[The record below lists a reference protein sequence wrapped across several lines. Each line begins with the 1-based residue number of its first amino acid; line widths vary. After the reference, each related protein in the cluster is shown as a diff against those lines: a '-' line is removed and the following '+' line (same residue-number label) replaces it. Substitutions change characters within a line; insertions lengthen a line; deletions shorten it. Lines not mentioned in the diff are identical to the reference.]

1 MVDLEKIQKLVRM
14 MAEHDLSE
22 ISLRDGGEE
31 INLKRCSTNASPIAA
46 VPLAVPA
53 AQPALAPLP
62 YPAPTP
68 SEPAS
73 PQEGAGATDDEELA
87 AIVSPMVGTFYTS
100 PNPDSPPFVQL
111 GSTVG
116 PDTVVCIVE
125 AMKVFN
131 EIKADVAGTIEKVL
145 IADLEPVEYGQDLFL
160 VRPPS

>member
-31 INLKRCSTNASPIAA
+31 INLKRCSTNALPIAA

-53 AQPALAPLP
+53 ALPAVAPIP
-62 YPAPTP
+62 QQAAAE
-68 SEPAS
+68 SAS
-73 PQEGAGATDDEELA
+73 AQEGAGAAEDEALVP
-87 AIVSPMVGTFYTS
+87 IVSPMVGTFYTS
-100 PNPDSPPFVQL
+100 PNPDSPPFVQV

-131 EIKADVAGTIEKVL
+131 EIKAEVAGTVEKVL
-145 IADLEPVEYGQDLFL
+145 VADQEAVEYGQNLFL
-160 VRPPS
+160 LRPPS